1 MSFVIK
7 TDLEDRF
14 SAFYNALF
22 IELHNALGVRYSV
35 SEPFPNDADGYLEI
49 NREDFKAGIAL
60 RVKNLHPLSFLIHFQ
75 YPHEQDL
82 QSSAIP
88 PQELEAIT
96 KIIEECFS
104 DHQIIVN
111 K

>member
-14 SAFYNALF
+14 SVFYNALF
-22 IELHNALGVRYSV
+22 LELHNALGARYSV
-35 SEPFPNDADGYLEI
+35 SEPFPDDSDGYLEI
-49 NREDFKAGIAL
+49 SRDDFKTGIAL

-82 QSSAIP
+82 HSSEIP
-88 PQELEAIT
+88 SQDFDSIA